1 MDNQENTWYVC
12 PDDAAQRPLRP
23 DKKKKKKMPAWAVAL
38 LIVGVAVL
46 IIGSCLLFRGTA
58 APGLSGLPSISDPGS
73 SGDLPGDY
81 KSFFENYFTTNE
93 EAKECTIPTV
103 QTTEPVHLTLHAP
116 SGAPLTAQEVYER
129 CVPSIVAVT
138 AYPDAK
144 SDDSFY
150 WGSGVVLTEDG
161 YILTNSHVVEGTCR
175 AQITLWDDTEYE
187 ALLVGYD
194 PRTDIA
200 VLKIDAHGLTAA
212 ELAAT
217 DSLLVGD
224 AVYAIGNPLGKEF
237 RSTMTE
243 GIISGINRGISYN
256 GVTNSLLQTSAPIN
270 EGNSGGALINVYGQ
284 VIGITNMKMSNKY
297 IGAASIEGVAFAIP
311 CSTVKTIAD
320 SLLEN
325 GEVRGRPALGVTVG
339 KVPQAAMEE
348 YDLPDGL
355 YVSAVSEGS
364 DCAAQGIVAGDVLIA
379 ANGTELTANEDLT
392 GLIAGLGVGDT
403 LTLTVWHEGEV
414 RDVTVRLV
422 DVNDVY

>member
-1 MDNQENTWYVC
+1 
-12 PDDAAQRPLRP
+12 
-23 DKKKKKKMPAWAVAL
+23 
-38 LIVGVAVL
+38 
-46 IIGSCLLFRGTA
+46 
-58 APGLSGLPSISDPGS
+58 
-73 SGDLPGDY
+73 
-81 KSFFENYFTTNE
+81 
-93 EAKECTIPTV
+93 
-103 QTTEPVHLTLHAP
+103 
-116 SGAPLTAQEVYER
+116 
-129 CVPSIVAVT
+129 
-138 AYPDAK
+138 
-144 SDDSFY
+144 
-150 WGSGVVLTEDG
+150 
-161 YILTNSHVVEGTCR
+161 
-175 AQITLWDDTEYE
+175 
-187 ALLVGYD
+187 
-194 PRTDIA
+194 
-200 VLKIDAHGLTAA
+200 
-212 ELAAT
+212 
-217 DSLLVGD
+217 
-224 AVYAIGNPLGKEF
+224 
-237 RSTMTE
+237 MTE

-348 YDLPDGL
+348 YDLPGGL